1 MPRPR
6 RKFKE
11 NRAYEDLSITQLLKE
26 INLLRETN
34 KRYIQYIRDKVNQ
47 LLKVMGTLPLKPEEL
62 DDETLL
68 DFDPIGI
75 IAEAFS
81 QILEH
86 MRETNRELAVAR
98 DELQAIFNATGVGIS
113 IIDTDFR
120 ILRCNE
126 KLKALLVDKN
136 ISVPEGNYCHKIYCN
151 KDYPGFDCPA
161 IETMATG
168 RTVVKEVGK
177 KDKYFQIVTTPFKD
191 NEGNIVGAIEVLLD
205 ITEKKKAEAAE
216 KRQREFYLLEK
227 SKLATIIE
235 SLSDGLLVTDQNGS
249 IITFNNAALK
259 ITGYNASE
267 IIGLP
272 YHRFFQALSTNF
284 VELETSKSTELN
296 IRTKSGNELTI
307 SLNIAPIK
315 NYKGEEIGKVIT
327 FRDVTE
333 EKYRQEIYYRTEK
346 LVALG
351 QLSAGVAH
359 ELNTPLGN
367 ILGYARL
374 LLKSSNLDPRQRE
387 WLMIIIDQAKKS
399 GEIIKG
405 LLNFARQS
413 SPSPKNLKEA
423 NINLLLK
430 DILGLLHQEIEKNH
444 IRVITEFGDI
454 PNLKIDLRLMEQAL
468 INIVINAIQAV
479 KDQRNG
485 QIYIKTYKE
494 GNSVKIVIADNGPGI
509 PEDIKPRIFDPF
521 FTTKPV
527 GEGTGLGLSISSG
540 IISDHGGFIDVESTE
555 GEGAT
560 FIITL
565 PITN

>member
-333 EKYRQEIYYRTEK
+333 EKHRQEIYYRTEK

-468 INIVINAIQAV
+468 INIVLNAIQAV